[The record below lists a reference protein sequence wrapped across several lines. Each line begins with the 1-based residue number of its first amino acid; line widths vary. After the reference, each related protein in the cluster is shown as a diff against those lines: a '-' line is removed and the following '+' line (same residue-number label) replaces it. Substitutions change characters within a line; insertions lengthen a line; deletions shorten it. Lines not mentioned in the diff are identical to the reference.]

1 MVKRLIILTLFIC
14 LGNAFATDY
23 YQTDDDFDT
32 SQNLYISYTYVP
44 EISSTDLNDWAYDYN
59 NGSGT
64 WAYHLAQYQDRS
76 KGYYR
81 FRFEIGYWVYSNNDQ
96 TYAIKL
102 WGDDESGDVGCLSVI
117 LPDLEMN
124 AYDEYDF
131 DIIKYGNVLSV
142 FVNGEPYKG
151 STVVQVW
158 YKNGSIDYYS
168 CSVETKMV
176 SDGKECASIDGV
188 VLPCG
193 FVLGEADSRGVWYNI
208 TGWDKYHVGS
218 HPYASLE
225 IKTLKGITIRDII
238 DAYSKLSSQ
247 NTMKAPIPIQVVIL
261 TLISIGG
268 VILRHHR
275 K

>member
-1 MVKRLIILTLFIC
+1 MVILLTTLISLTS
-14 LGNAFATDY
+14 LGCVFATDY
-23 YQTDDDFDT
+23 YQTDSIFDT
-32 SQNLYISYTYVP
+32 SENIHISYSYIP
-44 EISSTDLNDWAYDYN
+44 AISSTDLPDWAYSLN
-59 NGSGT
+59 NGTAS
-64 WAYHLAQYQDRS
+64 WVYHLAQFQDD
-76 KGYYR
+76 R
-81 FRFEIGYWVYSNNDQ
+81 FRFEIGYWVYPNNDQ
-96 TYAIKL
+96 TYVIKL
-102 WGDDESGDVGCLSVI
+102 WGDDESGDVKCLSVM
-117 LPDLEMN
+117 LPDLEMS